1 MNHNNIQIDIK
12 VNGSKRDE
20 IKKMMKNDKKLK
32 CSRILKYYTYSQ
44 DTKYHKFCFHREVG
58 CQLLFNF

>member
-32 CSRILKYYTYSQ
+32 CSRILKYYTYS
-44 DTKYHKFCFHREVG
+44 
-58 CQLLFNF
+58 

>member
-12 VNGSKRDE
+12 VNASKRDE

-32 CSRILKYYTYSQ
+32 CSRILKYYTYS
-44 DTKYHKFCFHREVG
+44 
-58 CQLLFNF
+58 